1 MIIVGIDYSLTSPA
15 LCLFD
20 TAAGDFCFSNT
31 KCYFLASKKMH
42 ECYDDGVISAENYPK
57 CWTTDEARFSSIA
70 YWAEQIIYRSLGSR
84 LVDELSVWIE
94 GYSYG
99 SSGKVFHIA
108 ENTGILKHRLYM
120 GGIGYESVPPT
131 SVKKFATGKGNSN
144 KDMMYAAFCEETP
157 ETDLMSDL
165 SPKAKAVNSP
175 VSDIVDAFYI
185 CKFGFDTLT
194 PKE

>member
-1 MIIVGIDYSLTSPA
+1 MIVVGIDYSLTSPA

-20 TAAGDFCFSNT
+20 TDVGDFCFANT

-42 ECYDDGVISAENYPK
+42 ECYNDGVISAEDYPK
-57 CWTTDEARFSSIA
+57 GWATAEGRFASIA
-70 YWAEQIIYRSLGSR
+70 YWAEQIIYRALGAR

-108 ENTGILKHRLYM
+108 ENTGILKHRLYK

-144 KDMMYAAFCEETP
+144 KDAMYTQFCEDNP
-157 ETDLMSDL
+157 GVDLMSDL
-165 SPKAKAVNSP
+165 SPKSKAVNSP

-185 CKFGFDTLT
+185 CKFGYNTLT
-194 PKE
+194 PSE